1 MPPDGIELVLEVT
14 SSRPDLDR
22 NAKRRAYAQAGIPLY
37 LLVDREHRRVTLF
50 SHAAYGDYLQTY
62 KVPFGDKLELPDPFG
77 FALDTASFA
86 D

>member
-1 MPPDGIELVLEVT
+1 MAAPGPRRRNEAGTRIMLAATPSCSLV
-14 SSRPDLDR
+14 
-22 NAKRRAYAQAGIPLY
+22 
-37 LLVDREHRRVTLF
+37 VDREHRRVTLF
-50 SHAAYGDYLQTY
+50 SHAAHGDYLQTY